1 MGPSNQFSHIL
12 KVTHFFTMQYIL
24 ILLCCLGI
32 RLNLNISHILLI
44 HRPRG
49 IGPPSS
55 PKTCKKV
62 PPLFFMGKN
71 SLTVLPSSCLFM
83 VLITLG
89 FNLLHNVPS
98 EPQTQDFSVTV
109 FLVFIPYLE
118 LTYILIFD
126 WDFGALSDSIY
137 NSS

>member
-24 ILLCCLGI
+24 ILPCCLGI
-32 RLNLNISHILLI
+32 RLSLNISHILLI
-44 HRPRG
+44 HRSRG
-49 IGPPSS
+49 MGPPSF

-62 PPLFFMGKN
+62 PPLCFMGKN
-71 SLTVLPSSCLFM
+71 SLTVLLSSCLFM
-83 VLITLG
+83 VLISLG
-89 FNLLHNVPS
+89 FTLLHNVPS
-98 EPQTQDFSVTV
+98 EPQTQDFSVTI

-118 LTYILIFD
+118 LMYILILD
-126 WDFGALSDSIY
+126 WDFGALSHSIY